1 MSHTV
6 VSKPLS
12 ASHCQ
17 QICQQAVIN
26 RPLSAGCCQQAV
38 VSRLSS
44 VGCWQTVVSRLLS
57 GSRQAVVRQSSGS
70 HQAVVRQSSGS
81 HQIFKAFV
89 SPFIALIRIVHDEL
103 GWAYTISLLTKAFL
117 EVEKLVKERQ
127 QRSRLRIAEASKSG
141 KRFVAVS
148 CSHSRS

>member
-1 MSHTV
+1 MY
-6 VSKPLS
+6 
-12 ASHCQ
+12 
-17 QICQQAVIN
+17 VIN
-26 RPLSAGCCQQAV
+26 Q
-38 VSRLSS
+38 
-44 VGCWQTVVSRLLS
+44 LS
-57 GSRQAVVRQSSGS
+57 GSR
-70 HQAVVRQSSGS
+70 QAVVRQSSGS